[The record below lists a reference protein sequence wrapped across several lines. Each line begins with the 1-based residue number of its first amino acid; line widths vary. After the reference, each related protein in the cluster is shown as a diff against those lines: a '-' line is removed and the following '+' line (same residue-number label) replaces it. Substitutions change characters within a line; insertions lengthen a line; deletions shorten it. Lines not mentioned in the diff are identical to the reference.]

1 MMLCPLPSLPR
12 PPRTDL
18 PSLAAAEM
26 NKDIWD
32 WKDLHMGPGGKT
44 CGNRDYNLPF

>member
-1 MMLCPLPSLPR
+1 
-12 PPRTDL
+12 
-18 PSLAAAEM
+18 LAAAEM

-44 CGNRDYNLPF
+44 CGNRDYNLFDDLVGVTLIQSTV